1 MALPRPP
8 TLAGLEDEQDEPLLL
23 REGVRDFRP
32 RRTSG
37 WRTTTR

>member
-1 MALPRPP
+1 MLPQLPFAD
-8 TLAGLEDEQDEPLLL
+8 LDEENAEKEGFLL

-37 WRTTTR
+37 WRTLRR